1 MNISVEDTK
10 KYLRVD
16 FNYEDELI
24 EGLIDSAVE
33 IVASVSRTIKEEI
46 LESKNE
52 TIKTAVL
59 YTVGFLYEHREDADH
74 HELMLSLRNLLMGVR
89 KEGF

>member
-16 FNYEDELI
+16 FNDEDELI
-24 EGLIDSAVE
+24 EGLIESAVE

-59 YTVGFLYEHREDADH
+59 YTVGFLYEHREEADH
-74 HELMLSLRNLLMGVR
+74 HELMISLRNLLMGVR

>member
-16 FNYEDELI
+16 FNDEDELI

-74 HELMLSLRNLLMGVR
+74 HELMLSLRNLLMGIR

>member
-16 FNYEDELI
+16 FNDEDELI

-59 YTVGFLYEHREDADH
+59 YTVGYLYEHREDADH

>member
-16 FNYEDELI
+16 FNDEDELI

-59 YTVGFLYEHREDADH
+59 YTVGYRYEHREQADY

>member
-16 FNYEDELI
+16 FNDEDELI

-59 YTVGFLYEHREDADH
+59 YTVGYLYEHREQADY

>member
-1 MNISVEDTK
+1 MNISVEDIK

-16 FNYEDELI
+16 FNDEDELI

-59 YTVGFLYEHREDADH
+59 YTVGYLYEHREQADY

>member
-16 FNYEDELI
+16 FNDEDELI
-24 EGLIDSAVE
+24 VGLIDSAVE

>member
-59 YTVGFLYEHREDADH
+59 YTVGFLYEHREEADH
-74 HELMLSLRNLLMGVR
+74 HELMISLRNLLMGVR

>member
-16 FNYEDELI
+16 FNDEDELI
-24 EGLIDSAVE
+24 EGLIESAVE

-59 YTVGFLYEHREDADH
+59 YTVGYLYEHREDADH

>member
-89 KEGF
+89 QEGF

>member
-16 FNYEDELI
+16 FNDEDELI
-24 EGLIDSAVE
+24 EGLIESAVE

-59 YTVGFLYEHREDADH
+59 YTVGFLYEHREEADH
-74 HELMLSLRNLLMGVR
+74 HELMISLRNLLMGVR
-89 KEGF
+89 KVGF

>member
-16 FNYEDELI
+16 FNDEDELI
-24 EGLIDSAVE
+24 EGLIESAVE

>member
-16 FNYEDELI
+16 FNDEDELI

-59 YTVGFLYEHREDADH
+59 YTVGYLYEHREQADH